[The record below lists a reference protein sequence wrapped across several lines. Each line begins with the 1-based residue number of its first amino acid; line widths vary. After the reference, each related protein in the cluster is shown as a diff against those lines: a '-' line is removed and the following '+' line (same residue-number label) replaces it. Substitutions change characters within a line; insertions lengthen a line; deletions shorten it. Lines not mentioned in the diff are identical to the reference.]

1 MARQLATELNLPF
14 GDWLV
19 DALYC
24 WLQEAREEAKIYKRV
39 HGYHSGDLA
48 WMSLMPPVALR
59 DAKGVAFAT
68 EPPPP
73 LGERNRKLIEDGCIV
88 QAREERLLDI
98 WCRKLRDELLLI
110 NAPVLASLQGSLDP
124 DRAALLLTGSTR
136 ASTLKRYLG
145 YYRQW
150 RLWLGEAKLRQPPGR
165 PSDLVDYLLA
175 RGEPC
180 GKGSLSS

>member
-1 MARQLATELNLPF
+1 
-14 GDWLV
+14 
-19 DALYC
+19 
-24 WLQEAREEAKIYKRV
+24 
-39 HGYHSGDLA
+39 
-48 WMSLMPPVALR
+48 MPPVELP
-59 DAKGVAFAT
+59 DAKGVGPAFAT

-88 QAREERLLDI
+88 QAREERRLDI

-145 YYRQW
+145 YF
-150 RLWLGEAKLRQPPGR
+150 GPGHST
-165 PSDLVDYLLA
+165 PQS
-175 RGEPC
+175 
-180 GKGSLSS
+180 SLSVKGKRFAARSA